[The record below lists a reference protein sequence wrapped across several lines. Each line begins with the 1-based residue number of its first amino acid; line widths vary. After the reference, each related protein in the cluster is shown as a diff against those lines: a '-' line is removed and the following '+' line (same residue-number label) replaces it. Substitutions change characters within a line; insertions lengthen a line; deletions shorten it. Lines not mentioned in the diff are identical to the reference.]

1 MHLLVIA
8 WPFPG
13 FCLLMYPSSALPPGY
28 TYLNKVVLMLK
39 LYYLRPSLS
48 VVPFTILIEFSAL
61 SLLEYG

>member
-1 MHLLVIA
+1 
-8 WPFPG
+8 
-13 FCLLMYPSSALPPGY
+13 MYPSSVLPPGY

-48 VVPFTILIEFSAL
+48 VVPFTILIEFSGL